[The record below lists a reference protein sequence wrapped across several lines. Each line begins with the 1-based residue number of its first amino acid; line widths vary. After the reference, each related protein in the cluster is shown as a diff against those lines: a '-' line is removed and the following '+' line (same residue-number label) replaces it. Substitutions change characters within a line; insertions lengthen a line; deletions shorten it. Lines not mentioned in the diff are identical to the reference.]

1 MEKNVEI
8 FVDGN
13 WVTMSKNVT
22 EPEAHIIINTIDL
35 STINATDIRSVDV

>member
-13 WVTMSKNVT
+13 WVTISTNIT
-22 EPEAHIIINTIDL
+22 EANAYVLMETIDL
-35 STINATDIRSVDV
+35 SSVNATDIRAVDP